1 MKNPSTI
8 AISNRGRFG
17 KHEIIALIWTLSAI
31 ALTFLATSILQGS
44 FSIFTFLALVI
55 LLGIL
60 IRNRDA
66 VEMGFRSV
74 KWSSLFKYTGI
85 NLLGSLGL
93 MIIFEPW
100 SHTYQML
107 ISEAISSPRPD
118 TTFGWIVLFPG
129 VPGWL
134 AFIFFAG
141 FVSLFAEEFF
151 FRGWLLNWLKR
162 RMSEKP
168 AILMQATIFTIP
180 QALAAL
186 LLPPTQGLLYV
197 FIYSWIAI
205 GLIGGWVASRTQSIC
220 PSLLSATIYNL
231 TMCLLVL

>member
-44 FSIFTFLALVI
+44 FSIFTFLTLVI

>member
-1 MKNPSTI
+1 
-8 AISNRGRFG
+8 
-17 KHEIIALIWTLSAI
+17 
-31 ALTFLATSILQGS
+31 
-44 FSIFTFLALVI
+44 
-55 LLGIL
+55 
-60 IRNRDA
+60 
-66 VEMGFRSV
+66 
-74 KWSSLFKYTGI
+74 
-85 NLLGSLGL
+85 

-197 FIYSWIAI
+197 FIYSLIAI
-205 GLIGGWVASRTQSIC
+205 GLIGGWVASRTQSIW

-231 TMCLLVL
+231 TMCLLIL